1 MCRIFRWPFGFTLAV
16 AGALLFG
23 VALWPAAAAAAGVS
37 TVPSV
42 MVAQNAKL
50 GSILTDNQGMTL
62 YVFKKDKSGESA
74 CAGPCVKNWPPLTVS
89 EGMQPAAA
97 SGVPGTLGQIERKDD
112 TYQVTYNGMP
122 LYRYGGDSKPGDTNG
137 QGFGGL
143 WFVVPTTAATATTSG
158 ASSTG
163 W

>member
-1 MCRIFRWPFGFTLAV
+1 MQKITGWSIGITLTMVGVLA
-16 AGALLFG
+16 FG
-23 VALWPAAAAAAGVS
+23 VGTWATAAAAADTS
-37 TVPSV
+37 TAPNV
-42 MVAQNAKL
+42 MVAQNGKL

-62 YVFKKDKSGESA
+62 YIFKKDKSGESV
-74 CAGPCVKNWPPLTVS
+74 CSGPCVTKWPPLTVA

-97 SGVPGTLGQIERKDD
+97 SGIPGTLGQIERQDD

-122 LYRYGGDSKPGDTNG
+122 LYRYAGDSKPGDTNG

-143 WFVVPTTAATATTSG
+143 WFVVQTGTSTAATGAGTTK
-158 ASSTG
+158 G